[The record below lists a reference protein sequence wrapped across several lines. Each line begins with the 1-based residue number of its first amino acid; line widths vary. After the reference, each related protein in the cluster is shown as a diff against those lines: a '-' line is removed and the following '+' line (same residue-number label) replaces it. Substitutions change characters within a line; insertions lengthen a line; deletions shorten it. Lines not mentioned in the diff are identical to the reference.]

1 MEKRKINRFCEVTA
15 LVLALAALLT
25 LIGTG
30 LTERV
35 HLGTWGGKTEAVVF
49 LPISPVQGAALLLGG
64 MLAALALFAL
74 LKRHARLGWALAA
87 LWGAAAAIL
96 AVGFGT
102 KQVYDAAIVQEAAEL
117 FARGNYK
124 MMSADYLNAYPYQLG
139 ICLPMEILLRLF
151 PGLNLNLTMQ
161 LVNVAMALGAAVAMA
176 ALGRTIFEDS
186 RISRACEAAGLLVW
200 PALLFCQQVYGT
212 IPMLFFVSLAMLCY
226 AKYVKTRRRALG
238 AAFACLLALAYA
250 AKINA
255 AVALI
260 AVTICSV
267 LDALENRKLEPLAYA
282 ALAIALSLL
291 LLRAIIW
298 QYERRSGV
306 TLNSGIGALA
316 RLTMGMQE
324 GGGAAGWF
332 NRYTE
337 RFFPLEVTARQQH
350 DIALADLK
358 ARLAEMAQNPAQ
370 TVDGTDD
377 GHALERR
384 AQRTYRCIWRG
395 GGALL
400 RKGSH
405 GAGNAAGRIPAGALC
420 VLRGGHHRY
429 ASRQE
434 AERDLPAAASDFF
447 RRGIVP
453 PAVRGKIAVR
463 VSLCCAAA
471 AGGGAGNLPDR
482 GWIERKKS
490 MRVVR
495 MLHRA
500 ALAAFVLL
508 LAALT
513 LCALALTA
521 QNGVGDN
528 RMLQVVT
535 LARQPFLKSLSLSLC
550 MLAALAGIHVLLEK
564 IGGVR
569 LNAGLC
575 ALWLAAAVF
584 WIWAIGMRQRADAQL
599 VMADASQF
607 ARGYYGALSEDYLQ
621 VYTYQLGLC
630 LPLHVLAKLLSG
642 PALGQLDFAAQCL
655 NAALGIAGAGVLAA
669 LAQEIFEK
677 RAALAALL
685 LYIVSLP
692 TLLFAQFVYNINLM
706 ILLCAGTMLCFARY
720 VRTGRVGF
728 GAGYALLGGLALAAK
743 PNAAV
748 VLLALFIC
756 ALMHGWARK
765 DGKIVLFAALSFAIG
780 KGALAAVT
788 AWYAQKG
795 GVTFRAN
802 VSMWAR
808 LAMGMQESPIAA
820 GWYNNYTERFFSAD
834 VTAEQEKAQTLAD
847 IGAQLCRM
855 RENPA
860 AALAFY
866 REKLLTQWLE
876 PACDMLWSGQL
887 SEKAGRYTGVI
898 RGIYGAP
905 GALRGWM
912 EGYMDA
918 MQTAVY
924 ALAAVGGVC
933 ALRKKGGAALL
944 MIPVTVLGG
953 ALYHL
958 IFEAKAQYAY
968 PYMVYMLPLA
978 AAGLCRLEDGA
989 ARLIC
994 SGKKWVQRRAECA
1007 RTSHRD

>member
-1 MEKRKINRFCEVTA
+1 MEKRKINRFCEVAA

-35 HLGTWGGKTEAVVF
+35 HLGTWGGKTEAVAF

-74 LKRHARLGWALAA
+74 LKRHARLGWTLAA

-161 LVNVAMALGAAVAMA
+161 LVNVAMALGAAAAMA

-238 AAFACLLALAYA
+238 AAFVCLLALAYA

-337 RFFPLEVTARQQH
+337 QFFPREVLQ
-350 DIALADLK
+350 
-358 ARLAEMAQNPAQ
+358 P
-370 TVDGTDD
+370 VDGTDD

-384 AQRTYRCIWRG
+384 AQRTYRCIWRD

-434 AERDLPAAASDFF
+434 AERALPAAASDFF

-471 AGGGAGNLPDR
+471 AGGGDGNLPDR

-607 ARGYYGALSEDYLQ
+607 ARSYYGALSEDYLQ

-728 GAGYALLGGLALAAK
+728 GAGYTLLGGLALAAK

-834 VTAEQEKAQTLAD
+834 VTAEQEKAQALAD

-876 PACDMLWSGQL
+876 PTCDMLWSGQL

-924 ALAAVGGVC
+924 GRSAASAPC
-933 ALRKKGGAALL
+933 
-944 MIPVTVLGG
+944 
-953 ALYHL
+953 
-958 IFEAKAQYAY
+958 
-968 PYMVYMLPLA
+968 
-978 AAGLCRLEDGA
+978 
-989 ARLIC
+989 
-994 SGKKWVQRRAECA
+994 GKKEARRC
-1007 RTSHRD
+1007 

>member
-1 MEKRKINRFCEVTA
+1 
-15 LVLALAALLT
+15 
-25 LIGTG
+25 
-30 LTERV
+30 
-35 HLGTWGGKTEAVVF
+35 
-49 LPISPVQGAALLLGG
+49 
-64 MLAALALFAL
+64 
-74 LKRHARLGWALAA
+74 
-87 LWGAAAAIL
+87 
-96 AVGFGT
+96 
-102 KQVYDAAIVQEAAEL
+102 
-117 FARGNYK
+117 
-124 MMSADYLNAYPYQLG
+124 
-139 ICLPMEILLRLF
+139 
-151 PGLNLNLTMQ
+151 
-161 LVNVAMALGAAVAMA
+161 
-176 ALGRTIFEDS
+176 
-186 RISRACEAAGLLVW
+186 
-200 PALLFCQQVYGT
+200 
-212 IPMLFFVSLAMLCY
+212 
-226 AKYVKTRRRALG
+226 
-238 AAFACLLALAYA
+238 
-250 AKINA
+250 
-255 AVALI
+255 
-260 AVTICSV
+260 
-267 LDALENRKLEPLAYA
+267 
-282 ALAIALSLL
+282 
-291 LLRAIIW
+291 
-298 QYERRSGV
+298 
-306 TLNSGIGALA
+306 
-316 RLTMGMQE
+316 
-324 GGGAAGWF
+324 
-332 NRYTE
+332 
-337 RFFPLEVTARQQH
+337 
-350 DIALADLK
+350 
-358 ARLAEMAQNPAQ
+358 
-370 TVDGTDD
+370 
-377 GHALERR
+377 
-384 AQRTYRCIWRG
+384 
-395 GGALL
+395 
-400 RKGSH
+400 
-405 GAGNAAGRIPAGALC
+405 
-420 VLRGGHHRY
+420 
-429 ASRQE
+429 
-434 AERDLPAAASDFF
+434 
-447 RRGIVP
+447 
-453 PAVRGKIAVR
+453 
-463 VSLCCAAA
+463 
-471 AGGGAGNLPDR
+471 
-482 GWIERKKS
+482 

-500 ALAAFVLL
+500 ALAAFELL

-575 ALWLAAAVF
+575 ALW
-584 WIWAIGMRQRADAQL
+584 
-599 VMADASQF
+599 
-607 ARGYYGALSEDYLQ
+607 
-621 VYTYQLGLC
+621 
-630 LPLHVLAKLLSG
+630 
-642 PALGQLDFAAQCL
+642 
-655 NAALGIAGAGVLAA
+655 LAA

-834 VTAEQEKAQTLAD
+834 VTAEQEKAQALAD

>member
-1 MEKRKINRFCEVTA
+1 
-15 LVLALAALLT
+15 
-25 LIGTG
+25 
-30 LTERV
+30 
-35 HLGTWGGKTEAVVF
+35 
-49 LPISPVQGAALLLGG
+49 
-64 MLAALALFAL
+64 
-74 LKRHARLGWALAA
+74 
-87 LWGAAAAIL
+87 
-96 AVGFGT
+96 
-102 KQVYDAAIVQEAAEL
+102 
-117 FARGNYK
+117 
-124 MMSADYLNAYPYQLG
+124 
-139 ICLPMEILLRLF
+139 
-151 PGLNLNLTMQ
+151 
-161 LVNVAMALGAAVAMA
+161 
-176 ALGRTIFEDS
+176 
-186 RISRACEAAGLLVW
+186 
-200 PALLFCQQVYGT
+200 
-212 IPMLFFVSLAMLCY
+212 
-226 AKYVKTRRRALG
+226 
-238 AAFACLLALAYA
+238 
-250 AKINA
+250 
-255 AVALI
+255 
-260 AVTICSV
+260 
-267 LDALENRKLEPLAYA
+267 
-282 ALAIALSLL
+282 
-291 LLRAIIW
+291 
-298 QYERRSGV
+298 
-306 TLNSGIGALA
+306 
-316 RLTMGMQE
+316 
-324 GGGAAGWF
+324 
-332 NRYTE
+332 
-337 RFFPLEVTARQQH
+337 
-350 DIALADLK
+350 
-358 ARLAEMAQNPAQ
+358 
-370 TVDGTDD
+370 
-377 GHALERR
+377 
-384 AQRTYRCIWRG
+384 
-395 GGALL
+395 
-400 RKGSH
+400 
-405 GAGNAAGRIPAGALC
+405 
-420 VLRGGHHRY
+420 
-429 ASRQE
+429 
-434 AERDLPAAASDFF
+434 
-447 RRGIVP
+447 
-453 PAVRGKIAVR
+453 
-463 VSLCCAAA
+463 
-471 AGGGAGNLPDR
+471 
-482 GWIERKKS
+482 
-490 MRVVR
+490 

-820 GWYNNYTERFFSAD
+820 GWYNNYTERFFPAD
-834 VTAEQEKAQTLAD
+834 VTAEQEKAQALAD

-912 EGYMDA
+912 EGYMDT

>member
-1 MEKRKINRFCEVTA
+1 
-15 LVLALAALLT
+15 
-25 LIGTG
+25 
-30 LTERV
+30 
-35 HLGTWGGKTEAVVF
+35 
-49 LPISPVQGAALLLGG
+49 
-64 MLAALALFAL
+64 
-74 LKRHARLGWALAA
+74 
-87 LWGAAAAIL
+87 
-96 AVGFGT
+96 
-102 KQVYDAAIVQEAAEL
+102 
-117 FARGNYK
+117 
-124 MMSADYLNAYPYQLG
+124 
-139 ICLPMEILLRLF
+139 
-151 PGLNLNLTMQ
+151 
-161 LVNVAMALGAAVAMA
+161 
-176 ALGRTIFEDS
+176 
-186 RISRACEAAGLLVW
+186 
-200 PALLFCQQVYGT
+200 
-212 IPMLFFVSLAMLCY
+212 
-226 AKYVKTRRRALG
+226 
-238 AAFACLLALAYA
+238 
-250 AKINA
+250 
-255 AVALI
+255 
-260 AVTICSV
+260 
-267 LDALENRKLEPLAYA
+267 
-282 ALAIALSLL
+282 
-291 LLRAIIW
+291 
-298 QYERRSGV
+298 
-306 TLNSGIGALA
+306 
-316 RLTMGMQE
+316 
-324 GGGAAGWF
+324 
-332 NRYTE
+332 
-337 RFFPLEVTARQQH
+337 
-350 DIALADLK
+350 
-358 ARLAEMAQNPAQ
+358 
-370 TVDGTDD
+370 
-377 GHALERR
+377 
-384 AQRTYRCIWRG
+384 
-395 GGALL
+395 
-400 RKGSH
+400 
-405 GAGNAAGRIPAGALC
+405 
-420 VLRGGHHRY
+420 
-429 ASRQE
+429 
-434 AERDLPAAASDFF
+434 
-447 RRGIVP
+447 
-453 PAVRGKIAVR
+453 
-463 VSLCCAAA
+463 
-471 AGGGAGNLPDR
+471 
-482 GWIERKKS
+482 
-490 MRVVR
+490 

-748 VLLALFIC
+748 VLLLFIC

-834 VTAEQEKAQTLAD
+834 VTAEQEKAQALAD
-847 IGAQLCRM
+847 EGEPGGSAGVLSG
-855 RENPA
+855 EA
-860 AALAFY
+860 ADPVARTGLRHAVV
-866 REKLLTQWLE
+866 
-876 PACDMLWSGQL
+876 WSAERKGRTL
-887 SEKAGRYTGVI
+887 HRRDSRDLRRAGR
-898 RGIYGAP
+898 
-905 GALRGWM
+905 
-912 EGYMDA
+912 
-918 MQTAVY
+918 
-924 ALAAVGGVC
+924 
-933 ALRKKGGAALL
+933 
-944 MIPVTVLGG
+944 
-953 ALYHL
+953 
-958 IFEAKAQYAY
+958 
-968 PYMVYMLPLA
+968 
-978 AAGLCRLEDGA
+978 A
-989 ARLIC
+989 ARLDGRIHGHDADGGLC
-994 SGKKWVQRRAECA
+994 AGGGGVVQAGRRRGTADLQREKMGAKA
-1007 RTSHRD
+1007 RGMRPHFT

>member
-1 MEKRKINRFCEVTA
+1 
-15 LVLALAALLT
+15 
-25 LIGTG
+25 
-30 LTERV
+30 
-35 HLGTWGGKTEAVVF
+35 
-49 LPISPVQGAALLLGG
+49 
-64 MLAALALFAL
+64 
-74 LKRHARLGWALAA
+74 
-87 LWGAAAAIL
+87 
-96 AVGFGT
+96 
-102 KQVYDAAIVQEAAEL
+102 
-117 FARGNYK
+117 
-124 MMSADYLNAYPYQLG
+124 
-139 ICLPMEILLRLF
+139 
-151 PGLNLNLTMQ
+151 
-161 LVNVAMALGAAVAMA
+161 
-176 ALGRTIFEDS
+176 
-186 RISRACEAAGLLVW
+186 
-200 PALLFCQQVYGT
+200 
-212 IPMLFFVSLAMLCY
+212 
-226 AKYVKTRRRALG
+226 
-238 AAFACLLALAYA
+238 
-250 AKINA
+250 
-255 AVALI
+255 
-260 AVTICSV
+260 
-267 LDALENRKLEPLAYA
+267 
-282 ALAIALSLL
+282 
-291 LLRAIIW
+291 
-298 QYERRSGV
+298 
-306 TLNSGIGALA
+306 
-316 RLTMGMQE
+316 
-324 GGGAAGWF
+324 
-332 NRYTE
+332 
-337 RFFPLEVTARQQH
+337 
-350 DIALADLK
+350 
-358 ARLAEMAQNPAQ
+358 
-370 TVDGTDD
+370 
-377 GHALERR
+377 
-384 AQRTYRCIWRG
+384 
-395 GGALL
+395 
-400 RKGSH
+400 
-405 GAGNAAGRIPAGALC
+405 
-420 VLRGGHHRY
+420 
-429 ASRQE
+429 
-434 AERDLPAAASDFF
+434 
-447 RRGIVP
+447 
-453 PAVRGKIAVR
+453 
-463 VSLCCAAA
+463 
-471 AGGGAGNLPDR
+471 
-482 GWIERKKS
+482 
-490 MRVVR
+490 

-780 KGALAAVT
+780 KGALAAV
-788 AWYAQKG
+788 
-795 GVTFRAN
+795 
-802 VSMWAR
+802 
-808 LAMGMQESPIAA
+808 
-820 GWYNNYTERFFSAD
+820 
-834 VTAEQEKAQTLAD
+834 
-847 IGAQLCRM
+847 
-855 RENPA
+855 
-860 AALAFY
+860 
-866 REKLLTQWLE
+866 
-876 PACDMLWSGQL
+876 
-887 SEKAGRYTGVI
+887 
-898 RGIYGAP
+898 
-905 GALRGWM
+905 
-912 EGYMDA
+912 
-918 MQTAVY
+918 
-924 ALAAVGGVC
+924 GGVC

>member
-1 MEKRKINRFCEVTA
+1 
-15 LVLALAALLT
+15 
-25 LIGTG
+25 
-30 LTERV
+30 
-35 HLGTWGGKTEAVVF
+35 
-49 LPISPVQGAALLLGG
+49 
-64 MLAALALFAL
+64 
-74 LKRHARLGWALAA
+74 
-87 LWGAAAAIL
+87 
-96 AVGFGT
+96 
-102 KQVYDAAIVQEAAEL
+102 
-117 FARGNYK
+117 
-124 MMSADYLNAYPYQLG
+124 
-139 ICLPMEILLRLF
+139 
-151 PGLNLNLTMQ
+151 
-161 LVNVAMALGAAVAMA
+161 
-176 ALGRTIFEDS
+176 
-186 RISRACEAAGLLVW
+186 
-200 PALLFCQQVYGT
+200 
-212 IPMLFFVSLAMLCY
+212 
-226 AKYVKTRRRALG
+226 
-238 AAFACLLALAYA
+238 
-250 AKINA
+250 
-255 AVALI
+255 
-260 AVTICSV
+260 
-267 LDALENRKLEPLAYA
+267 
-282 ALAIALSLL
+282 
-291 LLRAIIW
+291 
-298 QYERRSGV
+298 
-306 TLNSGIGALA
+306 
-316 RLTMGMQE
+316 
-324 GGGAAGWF
+324 
-332 NRYTE
+332 
-337 RFFPLEVTARQQH
+337 
-350 DIALADLK
+350 
-358 ARLAEMAQNPAQ
+358 
-370 TVDGTDD
+370 
-377 GHALERR
+377 
-384 AQRTYRCIWRG
+384 
-395 GGALL
+395 
-400 RKGSH
+400 
-405 GAGNAAGRIPAGALC
+405 
-420 VLRGGHHRY
+420 
-429 ASRQE
+429 
-434 AERDLPAAASDFF
+434 
-447 RRGIVP
+447 
-453 PAVRGKIAVR
+453 
-463 VSLCCAAA
+463 
-471 AGGGAGNLPDR
+471 
-482 GWIERKKS
+482 
-490 MRVVR
+490 

-630 LPLHVLAKLLSG
+630 LPLH
-642 PALGQLDFAAQCL
+642 
-655 NAALGIAGAGVLAA
+655 VLAA

-834 VTAEQEKAQTLAD
+834 VTAEQEKAQALAD

-1007 RTSHRD
+1007 RTSHKD

>member
-1 MEKRKINRFCEVTA
+1 MEKRKINRFCEVAA
-15 LVLALAALLT
+15 LVLALFALLT

-35 HLGTWGGKTEAVVF
+35 HLGTWGGKTEDVAF

-161 LVNVAMALGAAVAMA
+161 LVNVAMALSAAAAMA

-255 AVALI
+255 AV
-260 AVTICSV
+260 
-267 LDALENRKLEPLAYA
+267 
-282 ALAIALSLL
+282 
-291 LLRAIIW
+291 
-298 QYERRSGV
+298 
-306 TLNSGIGALA
+306 
-316 RLTMGMQE
+316 
-324 GGGAAGWF
+324 
-332 NRYTE
+332 
-337 RFFPLEVTARQQH
+337 
-350 DIALADLK
+350 
-358 ARLAEMAQNPAQ
+358 
-370 TVDGTDD
+370 
-377 GHALERR
+377 
-384 AQRTYRCIWRG
+384 
-395 GGALL
+395 
-400 RKGSH
+400 
-405 GAGNAAGRIPAGALC
+405 
-420 VLRGGHHRY
+420 
-429 ASRQE
+429 
-434 AERDLPAAASDFF
+434 
-447 RRGIVP
+447 
-453 PAVRGKIAVR
+453 
-463 VSLCCAAA
+463 
-471 AGGGAGNLPDR
+471 
-482 GWIERKKS
+482 
-490 MRVVR
+490 
-495 MLHRA
+495 
-500 ALAAFVLL
+500 
-508 LAALT
+508 
-513 LCALALTA
+513 
-521 QNGVGDN
+521 
-528 RMLQVVT
+528 
-535 LARQPFLKSLSLSLC
+535 
-550 MLAALAGIHVLLEK
+550 
-564 IGGVR
+564 
-569 LNAGLC
+569 
-575 ALWLAAAVF
+575 
-584 WIWAIGMRQRADAQL
+584 
-599 VMADASQF
+599 
-607 ARGYYGALSEDYLQ
+607 
-621 VYTYQLGLC
+621 
-630 LPLHVLAKLLSG
+630 
-642 PALGQLDFAAQCL
+642 
-655 NAALGIAGAGVLAA
+655 
-669 LAQEIFEK
+669 
-677 RAALAALL
+677 
-685 LYIVSLP
+685 
-692 TLLFAQFVYNINLM
+692 
-706 ILLCAGTMLCFARY
+706 
-720 VRTGRVGF
+720 
-728 GAGYALLGGLALAAK
+728 
-743 PNAAV
+743 

-765 DGKIVLFAALSFAIG
+765 DGKIVLLAALSFAIG
-780 KGALAAVT
+780 KGTLAAVT

-834 VTAEQEKAQTLAD
+834 VTAEQEKAQALAD

-912 EGYMDA
+912 EGYMDT